1 MARIWVSRVCGKHQK
16 IIAASRDFDEADK
29 LGQEFCKKNKTTFY
43 IREYVEL
50 ENLDQLLDMAI
61 EMRQNLD
68 LLIKKI
74 EEAKK

>member
-1 MARIWVSRVCGKHQK
+1 MARIWVSRANRNNK
-16 IIAASRDFDEADK
+16 IICATRDFDDADK
-29 LGQEFCKKNKTTFY
+29 IGQEFCKKNKTTFY

-50 ENLDQLLDMAI
+50 ESLDQLLDMAV

-68 LLIKKI
+68 LILRKI